1 MEKSMFYKE
10 RAYYTDIQRYILDCC
25 DKYGENVFCRYLKK
39 GEVMCKTYS
48 ELLQYVNM
56 IGNYLYAH
64 DFKNK
69 HIALLGKTSFEW
81 IATYLAALSYGVVVV
96 PIDKAL
102 SNEEILKQI
111 EFSDSE
117 MLFFD
122 PEYID
127 VAEYVRNTSFQ
138 CDSFVML
145 SSEERSSE
153 FDTLKSIANNNVP
166 AICIPALNPE
176 SLAEIV
182 FTSGTTG
189 NSKGVMLSNKNIVST
204 VMFGIRLVDMSPDD
218 VVLSIMPNNHT
229 YELSVGIMTPMY
241 FGMSIAIN
249 DSLKRFKQ
257 NFLKFKPTTMI
268 GVPALL
274 HMVKNQIVSGI
285 ESKGKKNK
293 FIIGQ
298 KISKLLRVFGIDI
311 RRKLFSDIIDGLG
324 GELKSLICGGAFL
337 SDELMGFYDSIGI
350 NIIQGYGITE
360 CSPIVSCNTDRKTR
374 KLGEVGPYCTV
385 KCVDGEICVSG
396 DNVMI
401 GYYKNPEETQ
411 KVIIDGWF
419 HTGDLGYVDNKNCL
433 SLSGRIKNLIINSN
447 GENVSPEEIEN
458 HLAFIDL
465 FANAVVYGED
475 DLIAVEIYPNFSY
488 VEANGIVN
496 VESEIHK
503 VIDEVNKKLPRK
515 MHIERIHIRKEPFD
529 MTTTMKIKRHNLK
542 NK

>member
-1 MEKSMFYKE
+1 
-10 RAYYTDIQRYILDCC
+10 
-25 DKYGENVFCRYLKK
+25 
-39 GEVMCKTYS
+39 
-48 ELLQYVNM
+48 
-56 IGNYLYAH
+56 
-64 DFKNK
+64 
-69 HIALLGKTSFEW
+69 
-81 IATYLAALSYGVVVV
+81 
-96 PIDKAL
+96 
-102 SNEEILKQI
+102 
-111 EFSDSE
+111 
-117 MLFFD
+117 
-122 PEYID
+122 
-127 VAEYVRNTSFQ
+127 
-138 CDSFVML
+138 
-145 SSEERSSE
+145 
-153 FDTLKSIANNNVP
+153 
-166 AICIPALNPE
+166 
-176 SLAEIV
+176 
-182 FTSGTTG
+182 
-189 NSKGVMLSNKNIVST
+189 
-204 VMFGIRLVDMSPDD
+204 
-218 VVLSIMPNNHT
+218 
-229 YELSVGIMTPMY
+229 
-241 FGMSIAIN
+241 
-249 DSLKRFKQ
+249 
-257 NFLKFKPTTMI
+257 
-268 GVPALL
+268 
-274 HMVKNQIVSGI
+274 
-285 ESKGKKNK
+285 
-293 FIIGQ
+293 
-298 KISKLLRVFGIDI
+298 
-311 RRKLFSDIIDGLG
+311 
-324 GELKSLICGGAFL
+324 
-337 SDELMGFYDSIGI
+337 MGFYDSIGI

-529 MTTTMKIKRHNLK
+529 MTITMKIKRHNLK